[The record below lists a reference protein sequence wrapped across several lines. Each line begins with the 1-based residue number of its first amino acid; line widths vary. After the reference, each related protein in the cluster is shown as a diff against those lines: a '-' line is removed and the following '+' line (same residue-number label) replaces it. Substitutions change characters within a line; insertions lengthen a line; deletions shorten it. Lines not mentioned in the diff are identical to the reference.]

1 MVTGPCQAHGV
12 AWSMTSETQQA
23 VLVAM
28 HSGLSLRK
36 ACLAVGCAVT
46 TFLDVVARDTALA
59 EQYACARADLIERM
73 ADELLEIA
81 DHPPS
86 DAVEGAAARLRVD
99 TRKWLL
105 SKIAAKKYGDRVE
118 VEATVK
124 AVDPF
129 LAALVA
135 LAKPPK
141 PEE

>member
-1 MVTGPCQAHGV
+1 
-12 AWSMTSETQQA
+12 MTSETQQA
-23 VLVAM
+23 VLAGM
-28 HSGLSLRK
+28 RSGLSLRR
-36 ACLAVGCAVT
+36 ACLALGVASSS
-46 TFLDVVARDTALA
+46 FLDGVARDHALA
-59 EQYACARADLIERM
+59 EQYARAREDLIERM
-73 ADELLEIA
+73 ADELQELA
-81 DHPPS
+81 DANLLPLDDGRVDS
-86 DAVEGAAARLRVD
+86 GMVAKQRLQVD

-141 PEE
+141 SEE

>member
-1 MVTGPCQAHGV
+1 
-12 AWSMTSETQQA
+12 MTSETQQA

-28 HSGLSLRK
+28 HGGLSLRK

-46 TFLDVVARDTALA
+46 TFLDAVARDTALA
-59 EQYACARADLIERM
+59 EQYARARADLIERM
-73 ADELLEIA
+73 ADEVQELADANLLPLDDGRVDSGMVA
-81 DHPPS
+81 KQ
-86 DAVEGAAARLRVD
+86 RLQVD

-105 SKIAAKKYGDRVE
+105 SKLAAKKYGDRVE